1 MTAGVPPRAFSLPEI
16 HSSQGKNGVKGFAVS
31 WPELPLVSLHLI
43 LPFGAEADPPGR
55 GGLADLSAEMLTRGT
70 RNRSALQLAA
80 EIDGMGAVLSSHSG
94 WNGSFLSLTGLSE
107 DLKRLLELMAEIY
120 LQPALSP
127 EEFDQLKQ
135 LRIGQ
140 LVQQKDESQII
151 ADERFQEILFRGT
164 PYSHPVYGSLESLPG
179 ISIEEVRGFH
189 KENLL
194 PPESFLVFV
203 GDLQPE
209 KCFRWM
215 EENLPSVSDK
225 KSPVGEFDPSP
236 LPRGKVRIIDR
247 PELTQSQIRLG
258 HIAIP
263 HDHPDYI
270 PFEVMNYTLGGGGF
284 SSRLMQRVRSE
295 LGYTYGIHSSLE
307 PRKFRGPFTISTFT
321 PTDVTLACVRE
332 VLSVV
337 QSFLD
342 KGDTE
347 REREEA
353 VNFLTGSYPRRFE
366 TIGQIA
372 QRIVQAE
379 VHGLGLEY
387 LSAYPKKVSEVS
399 LEMISRVA
407 RQIIHPQNLMTV
419 IVGRAESFRR
429 EFESLGPVEVV
440 Q

>member
-1 MTAGVPPRAFSLPEI
+1 MTPGAPRSFTLPQI

-43 LPFGAEADPPGR
+43 LPFGAEADPSGK

-70 RNRSALQLAA
+70 QNRSALKLAA
-80 EIDGMGAVLSSHSG
+80 EIDGMGAILSSHSG
-94 WNGSFLSLTGLSE
+94 WNGSSVSLTGLSE
-107 DLKRLLELMAEIY
+107 DLDRLLELLAEIY
-120 LQPALSP
+120 LEPAFSL

-135 LRIGQ
+135 RRIGQ

-151 ADERFQEILFRGT
+151 ADEKFQEVLFQGT

-179 ISIEEVRGFH
+179 MNVEEVKGFH
-189 KENLL
+189 RENRL
-194 PPESFLVFV
+194 PPGSFSVFV

-209 KCFRWM
+209 KCLRWM
-215 EENLPSVSDK
+215 EKNLPSVSANRIP
-225 KSPVGEFDPSP
+225 SGEFRPPSSP
-236 LPRGKVRIIDR
+236 AVKTRIIDR
-247 PELTQSQIRLG
+247 PDLTQSQIRIG
-258 HIAIP
+258 HLAIP
-263 HDHPDYI
+263 HNHPDYI

-307 PRKFRGPFTISTFT
+307 ARKFRGPFTISTFT
-321 PTDVTLACVRE
+321 PTDLTLPCVRE
-332 VLSVV
+332 VFSVV
-337 QSFLD
+337 EAFLA

-347 REREEA
+347 GEREEA

-372 QRIVQAE
+372 QRIIQAE
-379 VHGLGLEY
+379 LHGVGLEY
-387 LSAYPKKVSEVS
+387 LSAYPNKVSEVN
-399 LEMISRVA
+399 LKTISRVA
-407 RQIIHPQNLMTV
+407 REIVHPEGMVNV

-440 Q
+440 P